1 VTPLQHLLAMPPLH
15 LPVTL
20 PLLLVTLLHLLV
32 TLLHLLVTLQ
42 LLQATPLLPRLL
54 PTPPSNPRQTQ
65 LQTS

>member
-1 VTPLQHLLAMPPLH
+1 MLLLPVTPLQHLLAMPPLH

-20 PLLLVTLLHLLV
+20 PLPLVTLLHLLV
-32 TLLHLLVTLQ
+32 TLPLPL
-42 LLQATPLLPRLL
+42 ATPLLPRLL